1 MSCQKD
7 NTCQSCFG
15 ISRSVPCVV
24 CNTPGCELK
33 YTTDCVVYN
42 GDDLI
47 CYGVLPGFTLTQVLL
62 TLLALV
68 FPNCNTTSTTTI

>member
-7 NTCQSCFG
+7 ACQKCFG
-15 ISRSVPCVV
+15 IKRAIPCVFCDKV
-24 CNTPGCELK
+24 GCETK
-33 YTTDCVVYN
+33 YTTDCVVYQ
-42 GDDLI
+42 GSDLL
-47 CYGVLPGFTLTQVLL
+47 CYGVEPGFSLTQVLL

>member
-7 NTCQSCFG
+7 TCQKCFRTKQS
-15 ISRSVPCVV
+15 IPCVFCDEV
-24 CNTPGCELK
+24 GCEVK
-33 YTTDCVVYN
+33 YTTDCVVYT
-42 GDDLI
+42 GDDLL
-47 CYGVLPGFTLTQVLL
+47 CYGVSPGFSLTQVLL

>member
-7 NTCQSCFG
+7 ACKKCFG
-15 ISRSVPCVV
+15 IKRAVPCVF
-24 CNTPGCELK
+24 CNEAGCETK
-33 YTTDCVVYN
+33 YTTDCVVYQ
-42 GDDLI
+42 GSDLV
-47 CYGVLPGFTLTQVLL
+47 CYGIQPGFSLTQVLL